1 MAKLVKVE
9 TDYRYYAVELT
20 DEQFKLNKE
29 NEDAF
34 WENDEM
40 QEELMDDMEMVR
52 LKDGGTEYYIEE

>member
-1 MAKLVKVE
+1 MARLVKVE

-20 DEQFKLNKE
+20 DEQLKLYKE
-29 NEDAF
+29 DEDAF

-52 LKDGGTEYYIEE
+52 LKDGGTEYFIEE

>member
-20 DEQFKLNKE
+20 DEQFKLYKE

-52 LKDGGTEYYIEE
+52 LKDGGTDYFIEE